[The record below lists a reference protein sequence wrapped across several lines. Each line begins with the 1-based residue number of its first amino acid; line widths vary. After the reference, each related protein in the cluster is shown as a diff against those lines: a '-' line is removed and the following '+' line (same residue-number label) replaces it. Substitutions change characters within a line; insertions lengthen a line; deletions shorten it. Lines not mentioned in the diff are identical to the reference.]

1 MAEFVR
7 MGDSIKDA
15 ILTIIIYLSSDTGAE
30 PTQEE
35 VAELLKSY
43 FIVNE
48 VGNQI
53 RYQLKKQAGSPGA
66 PAVNS
71 GAPLW
76 TLNLKSGPAQ
86 NMLVRAG
93 VFHRSIKEAIDAT
106 RLYVKKTT
114 GAVPDDDVVAR
125 SLKSSFILSE
135 IKNQYDYQR
144 RQTPKKIKSS
154 APKAPSPQDKD
165 L

>member
-7 MGDSIKDA
+7 MADDIKDA
-15 ILTIIIYLSSDTGAE
+15 ILTIMKYLKSISGTE

-43 FIVNE
+43 FIINE

-53 RYQLKKQAGSPGA
+53 KYQLKKEAAAGAGSDFIDRK
-66 PAVNS
+66 
-71 GAPLW
+71 PLW
-76 TLNLKSGPAQ
+76 TLNLKDGPGQ
-86 NMLVRAG
+86 NILARAG
-93 VFHRSIKEAIDAT
+93 VFHRSVKEAIDAT
-106 RLYVKKTT
+106 RQYMKKTT
-114 GAVPDDDVVAR
+114 GTAPDYGVIAR

-144 RQTPKKIKSS
+144 KITLKKVESS
-154 APKAPSPQDKD
+154 AAKTRKPKASV
-165 L
+165 